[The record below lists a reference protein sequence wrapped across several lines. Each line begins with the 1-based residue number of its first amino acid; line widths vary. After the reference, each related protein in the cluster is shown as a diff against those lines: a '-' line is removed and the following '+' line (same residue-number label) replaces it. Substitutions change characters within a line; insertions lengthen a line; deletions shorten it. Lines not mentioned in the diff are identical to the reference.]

1 MIALTQI
8 KKNTMTINKLIK
20 RLKMIKKVKK
30 KQPKPIQVSILNLRP
45 NHNTRVASLKA
56 S

>member
-1 MIALTQI
+1 
-8 KKNTMTINKLIK
+8 MTINKLIK
-20 RLKMIKKVKK
+20 RLEMIKEVKKK

-45 NHNTRVASLKA
+45 NHNTRVTSLKA

>member
-20 RLKMIKKVKK
+20 RLEMIKEVKK
-30 KQPKPIQVSILNLRP
+30 KNKL
-45 NHNTRVASLKA
+45 SL
-56 S
+56 SRLVY

>member
-20 RLKMIKKVKK
+20 RLEMIKKVKK
-30 KQPKPIQVSILNLRP
+30 NNLNLSRL
-45 NHNTRVASLKA
+45 AY
-56 S
+56 